1 MAFGVQRFMSDGD
14 AVVFGPSDVVGIGV
28 RDRRAPEFMIAL
40 VEDLKKVGVHQF
52 SDGVGDDEPP
62 DESVGYR
69 HNNSFT

>member
-1 MAFGVQRFMSDGD
+1 
-14 AVVFGPSDVVGIGV
+14 V

-52 SDGVGDDEPP
+52 SDGVGDDVPP